1 MLLLVFQVCVL
12 ILWALFSRHL
22 KARFFVHCQ
31 HGANFKKKKKK
42 ISDVCL
48 NELPKHVAVSSA
60 RRSENIT
67 AGTRRRGG
75 YQNLQASP
83 WHAAGGAGNLLAPV
97 CVLRT
102 WKRTGSNADARAAAV
117 VLSRWDPGA
126 CVAHGQTISP
136 S

>member
-1 MLLLVFQVCVL
+1 M
-12 ILWALFSRHL
+12 
-22 KARFFVHCQ
+22 
-31 HGANFKKKKKK
+31 
-42 ISDVCL
+42 
-48 NELPKHVAVSSA
+48 AVSSA
-60 RRSENIT
+60 HRSENIT

-75 YQNLQASP
+75 SQNLQASP

-102 WKRTGSNADARAAAV
+102 WKRTGSHADVRAAAV
-117 VLSRWDPGA
+117 MLSRWDPGA